1 MRILAVCVSMP
12 KLVQYRRKEF
22 LTGIYKQPV
31 LDPRFVSKTNIDGD
45 AQADLS
51 VHGGI
56 DKAVY
61 AFPSEH
67 YQFYE
72 TLLNRGHFEFGQF
85 GENLTTEGLLETEV
99 HIGDQYQINDV
110 VFEVSQPRSPC
121 FKFGMKMGT
130 AAAVKA
136 CFNSCKTG
144 FYLRV
149 LHEGSI
155 QSGDTIERLFAND
168 SAPSIYETH
177 RLYYFAKRDVSGL
190 KRALRTA
197 ALSQVWKDEFESRL
211 RELDP
216 GNRNSL
222 PGLQPR

>member
-12 KLVQYRRKEF
+12 KLVQHRRKEF

-31 LDPRFVSKTNIDGD
+31 LGPRFVSKINIDGD

-72 TLLNRGHFEFGQF
+72 ALIKRGHFEFGQF
-85 GENLTTEGLLETEV
+85 GENLTTEGLIETEV

-110 VFEVSQPRSPC
+110 VFEVSSPRSPC

-136 CFNSCKTG
+136 CLNSCKTG

-155 QSGDTIERLFAND
+155 QSGDTIKRLFANVL
-168 SAPSIYETH
+168 APSIYETH
-177 RLYYFAKRDVSGL
+177 RLYYFDKQDVSGL

-211 RELDP
+211 RQLDP
-216 GNRNSL
+216 ENRNL
-222 PGLQPR
+222 PPGMHS

>member
-12 KLVQYRRKEF
+12 KLVQYRKKEF

-31 LDPRFVSKTNIDGD
+31 MGSRFVSKTNIDGD

-51 VHGGI
+51 VHGGF

-72 TLLNRGHFEFGQF
+72 ALTKRGNFEFGQF

-110 VFEVSQPRSPC
+110 VFEVSAPRSPC

-136 CFNSCKTG
+136 CLNSFRTG
-144 FYLRV
+144 FYMRV

-155 QSGDTIERLFAND
+155 QSGDAIERLFVND
-168 SAPSIYETH
+168 SAPSICETH
-177 RLYYFAKRDVSGL
+177 RLYYFDKQDVSGL

-197 ALSQVWKDEFESRL
+197 ALSQVWRDEFESRL

-216 GNRNSL
+216 GNPSPSTGSR
-222 PGLQPR
+222 

>member
-1 MRILAVCVSMP
+1 MIWSWERHMRILAVCVSMP
-12 KLVQYRRKEF
+12 KLVEYRRKGF
-22 LTGIYKQPV
+22 LTGIYKERV
-31 LDPRFVSKTNIDGD
+31 FGPRIVRKTNIDGD
-45 AQADLS
+45 TQADLS

-72 TLLNRGHFEFGQF
+72 ALINLGRFEFGQF

-99 HIGDQYQINDV
+99 HIGDRYQINDV
-110 VFEVSQPRSPC
+110 VLEVTSPRSPC

-136 CFNSCKTG
+136 CLNSCKTG

-149 LHEGSI
+149 LQEGSI
-155 QSGDTIERLFAND
+155 QSGDSIERVFAND
-168 SAPSIYETH
+168 SAPSVYETH
-177 RLYYFAKRDVSGL
+177 RLYYFDKQDVSAL
-190 KRALRTA
+190 KRTMRTA
-197 ALSQVWKDEFESRL
+197 ALSQVWKEEFDSRTSADEAR
-211 RELDP
+211 RI
-216 GNRNSL
+216 
-222 PGLQPR
+222 